1 MGFSL
6 KHILYFHMP
15 RTAGDSIRKS
25 ISNFPKMCKITTHHS
40 QANAIQNIK
49 QHSTYSH
56 HKSFTFVR
64 NPYNRLYSSYNWI
77 MNRDTS
83 RNEDLSGIDLLEYDY
98 LKGFNDFN
106 DFATNVGVDGINKKF
121 MIHFHPCSKWIWDSK
136 ILITNF
142 FKFEDLFSNDNS
154 FLHWCKDN
162 GLNYQGLV
170 DETHKSKW
178 TERNYFDYFNSE
190 SIFNINKLYKKD
202 FELFGYEKI

>member
-25 ISNFPKMCKITTHHS
+25 ISNFPKMCRVTTHHS
-40 QANAIQNIK
+40 QVHAIKNIK

-56 HKSFTFVR
+56 HKSFTF
-64 NPYNRLYSSYNWI
+64 
-77 MNRDTS
+77 
-83 RNEDLSGIDLLEYDY
+83 
-98 LKGFNDFN
+98 DFN
-106 DFATNVGVDGINKKF
+106 DFATNVDVDGINKEF

-136 ILITNF
+136 LLITNF
-142 FKFEDLFSNDNS
+142 FKFEDLFSNDDS